1 MKEIV
6 IRSLSGAPLTMVCG
20 GNKVFMETVKGSTY
34 RFDKDLK
41 WIE

>member
-1 MKEIV
+1 MKETV
-6 IRSLSGAPLTMVCG
+6 IRSLAGVPLTLVCG

-41 WIE
+41 WTE